1 MRGKDD
7 TPTCAQLEAAM
18 ADLLDDTLTGRGLE
32 GARAHLAACEECR
45 QLLELAR
52 AGKQWLG
59 TVEDVEPPANMV
71 HNILTATSAAAFVPA
86 PVERPVG
93 ASANPVAAAW
103 QALQELAQQPRLVM
117 TAAMAFFSFSMLVH
131 VTGASLDDLRG
142 LKPSALL
149 TRVSQR
155 YHEIGAA
162 AVRYYENSRFLR
174 EVEVRLQDLRDAASA
189 DDADDAP
196 ASPPASPQGRDGEP
210 VPPEQIARALPED
223 SAHV

>member
-1 MRGKDD
+1 MTRRDD
-7 TPTCAQLEAAM
+7 TPTCIQLEAAM
-18 ADLLDDTLTGRGLE
+18 ADLLDDTLTGRSLAA
-32 GARAHLAACEECR
+32 ARAHLAACGDCR
-45 QLLELAR
+45 ELLELAR

-59 TVEDVEPPANMV
+59 TVEDVEPPPNMV
-71 HNILTATSAAAFVPA
+71 HNILAATSAAFALV
-86 PVERPVG
+86 PVERPVE

-103 QALQELAQQPRLVM
+103 QALQEMARQPRLVM

-131 VTGASLDDLRG
+131 VTGSSLDDLRG

-155 YHEIGAA
+155 YHQIGAA

-196 ASPPASPQGRDGEP
+196 ASPPASPQSRDGEP

-223 SAHV
+223 PAHV